1 MATYERL
8 THQEHG
14 PPLGREQTI
23 YDGQSTRADKV
34 AAALAALEEGIARL
48 TDSERFKDYL
58 TTMSRFHDY
67 SFNNIWLIQM
77 QRPYATM
84 VAGFRKWRSMDRFVK
99 SGEKGITIIYPKFKI
114 IKEDDEERERRVLI
128 GYGMG
133 YVFDISQTGGK
144 PLPQAPTPKDLD
156 GDSAEGRSLF
166 GRVAAFA
173 KARGASITRQ
183 DCHPVKG
190 YFIPDTKQIYVG
202 TRLSQT
208 HALKTL
214 IYETAHL
221 LTCDQEKLS
230 RYDRETLAESAAF
243 VVLSH
248 FGIDSREYSFPYV
261 SRWARNTA
269 MLKRNLELIQETS
282 HAIISGISPDDG
294 EQQKA
299 APALTPPAV
308 RDEPAPGDRR
318 GAAPVSSRS
327 PTPPAIDP
335 ALFPTGQE
343 VQMPL
348 FEAASPSLPLPAV
361 QP

>member
-1 MATYERL
+1 METHERL
-8 THQEHG
+8 PHHEQS

-23 YDGQSTRADKV
+23 YDGQGARAEKV
-34 AAALAALEEGIARL
+34 AAALATLEQGIASL
-48 TDSERFKDYL
+48 TDSQRFKEYL
-58 TTMSRFHDY
+58 ATMSRFHDY
-67 SFNNIWLIQM
+67 SFNNILLIQM
-77 QRPYATM
+77 QRPSATM

-99 SGEKGITIIYPKFKI
+99 SGEKGIMIIYPKFKTI
-114 IKEDDEERERRVLI
+114 QENDQERERKVLI

-156 GDSAEGRSLF
+156 GESAEGRSLF

-173 KARGASITRQ
+173 TSQGAQITRE

-190 YFIPDTKQIYVG
+190 YFIPDTKHICVG

-208 HALKTL
+208 HAVKTL
-214 IYETAHL
+214 IHETAHL
-221 LTCDQEKLS
+221 LTSDQQALS

-248 FGIDSREYSFPYV
+248 FGIDSSEYSFPYV
-261 SRWARNTA
+261 ARWARDTA
-269 MLKRNLELIQETS
+269 ILKRNLELIQETA
-282 HAIISGISPDDG
+282 HAIISGITPGDG
-294 EQQKA
+294 QQQQEAPRLTLPA
-299 APALTPPAV
+299 AP
-308 RDEPAPGDRR
+308 DEPAPGEPRA
-318 GAAPVSSRS
+318 GAPAQPRS
-327 PTPPAIDP
+327 PTPTAIDP

-348 FEAASPSLPLPAV
+348 F
-361 QP
+361 

>member
-1 MATYERL
+1 METHERL
-8 THQEHG
+8 THQEHSS
-14 PPLGREQTI
+14 PLGREQTI
-23 YDGQSTRADKV
+23 YDGQSARAEKV
-34 AAALAALEEGIARL
+34 AAALATLEEGIASL

-58 TTMSRFHDY
+58 TAMSKFHDY
-67 SFNNIWLIQM
+67 SFNNVILIQAQM
-77 QRPYATM
+77 PTATM

-114 IKEDDEERERRVLI
+114 SKENDEERERKVLI

-133 YVFDISQTGGK
+133 YVFDITQTGGK
-144 PLPQAPTPKDLD
+144 PVPQAPPPKDLD
-156 GDSAEGRSLF
+156 GESEEGRALF

-173 KARGASITRQ
+173 RARGASITHQ

-190 YFIPDTKQIYVG
+190 YFTPDTKQICIG

-214 IYETAHL
+214 IHETAHL
-221 LTCDQEKLS
+221 LTSDQQELS
-230 RYDRETLAESAAF
+230 RPDKETLAESAAF

-261 SRWARNTA
+261 ARWARDTA
-269 MLKRNLELIQETS
+269 ILKRNLELIQETS
-282 HAIISGISPDDG
+282 HAIISGISPG
-294 EQQKA
+294 EEHQVDTPLMTTTLAKTPVPVDPPPCQ
-299 APALTPPAV
+299 PSEPLPPA
-308 RDEPAPGDRR
+308 AK
-318 GAAPVSSRS
+318 
-327 PTPPAIDP
+327 AINP

-348 FEAASPSLPLPAV
+348 FEAASASLPLSAA